1 MISPNKKIHICI
13 CEVKYATKST
23 EVCFKFFFHIFNSQI
38 WLNWVMDDPHF
49 SYVTKLKQ
57 NPKKKLVKINVLDS
71 NSMTQTINI
80 YDL

>member
-1 MISPNKKIHICI
+1 
-13 CEVKYATKST
+13 
-23 EVCFKFFFHIFNSQI
+23 
-38 WLNWVMDDPHF
+38 MDDPHF